1 MTESAATIEAAKTT
15 TTSAITAIRVMES
28 GNKQATEPSQKR
40 VRIPTEKGSSGTAAG
55 AGETTQDRRECK
67 VK

>member
-28 GNKQATEPSQKR
+28 GNKQATEPSQKKSQNTDR
-40 VRIPTEKGSSGTAAG
+40 KGSSGTAAG